1 MDKKT
6 KGAIAAGAAAL
17 LLAGGAGTFA
27 TWNDS
32 KTLNAGTVTAG
43 QLKFTGTPAGE
54 WYKGTDTSE
63 ATGTKVTI
71 STYRI
76 VPGDV
81 LTYKATAD
89 FIAQGDNLNATL
101 ALDETAA
108 GTFDGLTWGATSVT
122 ATGVNGSGVITPN
135 DGTVRSAVVTKTATF
150 AGSTSGT
157 TSQGATAALTGLQLK
172 LTQTS

>member
-1 MDKKT
+1 MNKKT
-6 KGAIAAGAAAL
+6 KGAIAAGAAAA

-27 TWNDS
+27 TWSDS
-32 KTLNAGTVTAG
+32 KTLDAGTVTAG
-43 QLKFTGTPAGE
+43 KLQFTGTPAGE
-54 WYKGTDTSE
+54 WYKGTDTS
-63 ATGTKVTI
+63 ATGTKITDI
-71 STYRI
+71 ATYRV

-101 ALDETAA
+101 SLDETAA
-108 GTFDGLTWGATSVT
+108 GSFSGLTWGATSVS
-122 ATGVNGSGVITPN
+122 ATGVDGSGVITPN

-150 AGSTSGT
+150 AASTSGT
-157 TSQGATAALTGLQLK
+157 TSQGATAALNGLQLK